1 MDSFSRRTLHDFSH
15 LIACFINNTKSTSC
29 MNFQHQ
35 HPHPYSLTHPHTHS
49 RRTPCVCGPHPL
61 CCMTQIARREAVG
74 QFEYLT
80 LHARACPAYNPLN
93 LHKRAELHHTTDTH
107 THTQSTVCVSAINL
121 YLYVHVYV
129 FLAGFRRRG

>member
-1 MDSFSRRTLHDFSH
+1 
-15 LIACFINNTKSTSC
+15 
-29 MNFQHQ
+29 
-35 HPHPYSLTHPHTHS
+35 
-49 RRTPCVCGPHPL
+49 
-61 CCMTQIARREAVG
+61 MTQIARREAVG

-93 LHKRAELHHTTDTH
+93 LHKQAELQHTLSH
-107 THTQSTVCVSAINL
+107 THTILCVSAINL